1 MITRLNHNKTLRLA
15 LRKNFYLLLL
25 IYSAVA
31 FSRPPQSPHSAPDTS
46 KIKVDS
52 VEVAPEEIHS
62 AKADTLSAKPPP
74 ESEVIKD
81 TTGVFDPFY
90 QSLQKKAEKNKIW
103 RGIGYWPVF
112 GVLFC

>member
-1 MITRLNHNKTLRLA
+1 V

-31 FSRPPQSPHSAPDTS
+31 FSRPPESPHSAPNTS
-46 KIKVDS
+46 KIKVNS